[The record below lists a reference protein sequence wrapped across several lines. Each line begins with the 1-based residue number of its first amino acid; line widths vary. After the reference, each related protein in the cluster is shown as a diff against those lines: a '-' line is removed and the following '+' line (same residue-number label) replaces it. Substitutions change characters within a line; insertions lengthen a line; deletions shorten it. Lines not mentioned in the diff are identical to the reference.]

1 MNKFNRFLS
10 IINLIFWLGIF
21 ISTIFLNI
29 NLKVIAI
36 GATFVVVVNLVLDLF
51 CCNRGSNNAL

>member
-1 MNKFNRFLS
+1 MNKVNRFLS

-36 GATFVVVVNLVLDLF
+36 GATLIIVVNLFLDLVYDKR
-51 CCNRGSNNAL
+51 C

>member
-1 MNKFNRFLS
+1 MNRFNRFLS

-29 NLKVIAI
+29 NLKAIAI
-36 GATFVVVVNLVLDLF
+36 GATFVVVFNLFLDLF
-51 CCNRGSNNAL
+51 CCNRGSKNAL